1 MIDYEEMN
9 KVLGQA
15 DREFAKKVPRDPE
28 EETISDGEAV
38 EQPYV
43 ACMEKL
49 RRTREYIEHVQKG
62 VREEHDEAVT
72 GNESVNKELIGA
84 VYGLALHTIIFPVI
98 CWIFIFNHVLIAVLC
113 GVVGVFWLFST
124 FSFVKKV
131 LNVFTTWLV
140 MKSEP
145 GTAAGEYARE
155 FRIPAYSV
163 RRRQCEERLQLL
175 QDRLTKLDMFERQIE
190 RQWGLSNADYEAMV
204 SLREIPKETE
214 TFSDKKE
221 VTLREFREWK
231 KQRKK

>member
-1 MIDYEEMN
+1 
-9 KVLGQA
+9 
-15 DREFAKKVPRDPE
+15 
-28 EETISDGEAV
+28 
-38 EQPYV
+38 
-43 ACMEKL
+43 
-49 RRTREYIEHVQKG
+49 
-62 VREEHDEAVT
+62 
-72 GNESVNKELIGA
+72 
-84 VYGLALHTIIFPVI
+84 
-98 CWIFIFNHVLIAVLC
+98 
-113 GVVGVFWLFST
+113 
-124 FSFVKKV
+124 
-131 LNVFTTWLV
+131 